1 MMEFFASTIS
11 GTEPALREELAE
23 LGFKS
28 VRLNRGGIP
37 FRGEWVDG
45 WRACLQS
52 RIAQRIQV
60 VMGRFPCKNADDLY
74 AGVRAIDWL
83 PIIAPHTTIS
93 VSAFTQSPDFPHSGF
108 VALRVKDALVDQ
120 IREACGNRPDVSKED
135 PDVRVFTYINNG
147 KATVY
152 LDLSGDGLH
161 RRSYRTNAGDAPMR
175 ETLAAALLR
184 YSGWDRQT
192 PLIDPMCGSG
202 TIVIEAAMWARN
214 MAPGLL
220 RSRFGFERWANFDD
234 SCREQLRELCGQLRA
249 EVIHE
254 IPRIVGSDH
263 DPDMLHIA
271 RENARAAGVKLA
283 WREDDVRD
291 MRSDGTPRMI
301 VTNPPY
307 DVRLRTS
314 AEDVRGIAS
323 AFRRLHEWR
332 VCVLAGSD
340 EYRRAMSLSP
350 AEDIALP
357 NGTIPCRFL
366 VYDIP

>member
-1 MMEFFASTIS
+1 MEFFASTIS
-11 GTEPALREELAE
+11 GTEPALREELSE

-37 FRGEWVDG
+37 FRGEWEEG

-60 VMGRFPCKNADDLY
+60 IMGRFPCEGPDELY
-74 AGVRAIDWL
+74 DGVRSIDWL
-83 PIIAPHTTIS
+83 PFIAPHTTIS
-93 VSAFTQSPDFPHSGF
+93 VSAFTQSPAFPHSGF
-108 VALRVKDALVDQ
+108 VALRVKDAIVDQ
-120 IREACGNRPDVSKED
+120 IREDCGSRPSVSKED
-135 PDVRVFTYINNG
+135 PDVRIFTYINNG
-147 KATVY
+147 KATLY

-161 RRSYRTNAGDAPMR
+161 RRSYRTDAGEAPMR

-192 PLIDPMCGSG
+192 PLVDPMCGSG

-234 SCREQLRELCGQLRA
+234 GCRERLRDLCGQLRS
-249 EVIHE
+249 EVIHDA
-254 IPRIVGSDH
+254 PRIVGSDH
-263 DPDMLHIA
+263 DPAMILIA
-271 RENARAAGVKLA
+271 RQNARAAGVKLA
-283 WREDDVRD
+283 WREDDVCD
-291 MRSDGTPRMI
+291 MRSDGTARLI

-307 DVRLRTS
+307 NVRLQTS
-314 AEDVRGIAS
+314 DQNIRGIAA
-323 AFRRLHEWR
+323 AFCRLHGWR
-332 VCVLAGSD
+332 VGVLAGTD
-340 EYRRAMSLSP
+340 EYRRAIPLP
-350 AEDIALP
+350 LVEDIALP
-357 NGTIPCRFL
+357 NGNIPCRFQ